1 MEVLAMNIE
10 WLRDLIIVINGIV
23 SIGVLVFFALL
34 AYSLYRRARPVLD
47 TVSTISK
54 LAAPVVALIQ
64 GIRQGVVT
72 FSEFFSKK

>member
-1 MEVLAMNIE
+1 MSIE

-23 SIGVLVFFALL
+23 SIGVLVFLALL
-34 AYSLYRRARPVLD
+34 ADSLYRRVRPVLD

-54 LAAPVVALIQ
+54 LVAPMVALIQ

>member
-1 MEVLAMNIE
+1 MSIE

-23 SIGVLVFFALL
+23 SIGVLVFLALL
-34 AYSLYRRARPVLD
+34 AYSLYRRVRPVLD

-54 LAAPVVALIQ
+54 LAAPMVALIQ